1 MSPTDDAE
9 ACCALG
15 HVEEAGELN
24 QLVARVAESGGE
36 QADAVF
42 PRFAA
47 IVSGWQREAARGRR
61 PLPTYI
67 MCLRCSAAAASCA
80 ARAATAVP
88 HSAALPHPRT
98 HHRWA
103 STRSSRSCWTRFWRA
118 WSSR

>member
-24 QLVARVAESGGE
+24 QLVALLAESGGE

-47 IVSGWQREAARGRR
+47 IVSGWDREGGA
-61 PLPTYI
+61 P
-67 MCLRCSAAAASCA
+67 CLHTFCACAAAQLPPL
-80 ARAATAVP
+80 VP
-88 HSAALPHPRT
+88 LVPPLLSRT
-98 HHRWA
+98 VQPCPTPAHIDHIVRDVLHHLG
-103 STRSSRSCWTRFWRA
+103 C
-118 WSSR
+118 